1 MEKQALIL
9 SNAVEQVES
18 HPNDKDRFLFI
29 EIALQNLKD
38 DRIQAERFYF
48 ENDLEDL
55 YMFKN
60 KIPENKL
67 EELKIIATKLY
78 KISAFIYE
86 TSNSKIAGIDES
98 YISTFEQKQNAV
110 GEAFTYCILYKNEN
124 PNDES
129 NIKCDEYFNLWS
141 NKAIP
146 KKSNKAIPK
155 KSKNHKKK
163 HHKR

>member
-1 MEKQALIL
+1 
-9 SNAVEQVES
+9 
-18 HPNDKDRFLFI
+18 
-29 EIALQNLKD
+29 
-38 DRIQAERFYF
+38 
-48 ENDLEDL
+48 
-55 YMFKN
+55 MFKN

-110 GEAFTYCILYKNEN
+110 GEAFTYYILYKNEN